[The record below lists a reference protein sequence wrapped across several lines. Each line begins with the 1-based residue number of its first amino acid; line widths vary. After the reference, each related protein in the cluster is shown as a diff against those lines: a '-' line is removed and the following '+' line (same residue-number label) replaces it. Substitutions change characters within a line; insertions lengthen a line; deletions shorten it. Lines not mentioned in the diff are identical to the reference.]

1 MLEASIAPAST
12 TPAVT
17 LLDRFMLVVLLFLA
31 SLWKTQR
38 ATKRSETLQP
48 SSELLEHRLI
58 PGTRWIGSRAL
69 AVVCQGA

>member
-1 MLEASIAPAST
+1 
-12 TPAVT
+12 
-17 LLDRFMLVVLLFLA
+17 MLVVLLFLA

-58 PGTRWIGSRAL
+58 PGKRWIGPRAL